1 VTVSAAILG
10 LAEDANTHTPLGP
23 GQERIERDEFVLW
36 MMPGSGGAHG
46 VVAQRLRLRPERVE
60 PVVAEIRDIVR
71 ARGRVE
77 LSWEVGSSA
86 TPRDLVERL
95 LALGMQLD
103 DDPHLVGVV
112 CSSAPA
118 PGPEVVEVR
127 RVESREEFETGLR
140 IAHTAFGGTI
150 EADVG
155 EHYRGWRADRSQAR
169 YLALVD
175 GRAVGSASA
184 TFTPHGAVLNA
195 GATLPD
201 ARGLGAYRALVRA
214 RWDDAAARGTPA
226 LITQAGR
233 MSLPILERLGFREVA
248 RITVLV
254 DRL

>member
-1 VTVSAAILG
+1 M
-10 LAEDANTHTPLGP
+10 
-23 GQERIERDEFVLW
+23 R
-36 MMPGSGGAHG
+36 
-46 VVAQRLRLRPERVE
+46 
-60 PVVAEIRDIVR
+60 
-71 ARGRVE
+71 
-77 LSWEVGSSA
+77 
-86 TPRDLVERL
+86 
-95 LALGMQLD
+95 LD
-103 DDPHLVGVV
+103 DDPHLVAVV

-118 PGPEVVEVR
+118 PGQEVVEVR

-150 EADVG
+150 DADVA
-155 EHYRGWRADRSQAR
+155 EQYRGWRADGSQAR
-169 YLALVD
+169 YLAFVD
-175 GRAVGSASA
+175 GRPVGSASA

>member
-1 VTVSAAILG
+1 MSLPAAILG
-10 LAEDANTHTPLGP
+10 LAEDANTHTPLGA

-36 MMPGSGGAHG
+36 MMPGGGAHG

-60 PVVAEIRDIVR
+60 PVVAEIRDL
-71 ARGRVE
+71 ARSRGKIE

-86 TPRDLVERL
+86 TPPDLVERL
-95 LALGMQLD
+95 LALGMRLD
-103 DDPHLVGVV
+103 DDPHLVAVV
-112 CSSAPA
+112 CTSAPA
-118 PGPEVVEVR
+118 PGPDVVEVR
-127 RVESREEFETGLR
+127 RVESLEEFETGLR
-140 IAHTAFGGTI
+140 IAYTAFGDSLDRG
-150 EADVG
+150 VG
-155 EHYRGWRADRSQAR
+155 EQYRAWRADRSQAR
-169 YLALVD
+169 YLAVVD
-175 GRAVGSASA
+175 GRPIGSASA
-184 TFTPHGAVLNA
+184 TFTPHGVVLNA

>member
-1 VTVSAAILG
+1 MSLPPAILG

-36 MMPGSGGAHG
+36 MMPGLGDAHG

-60 PVVAEIRDIVR
+60 RVVAEIRDLVR
-71 ARGRVE
+71 ARGKVE

-86 TPRDLVERL
+86 TPPDLVERL
-95 LALGMQLD
+95 LALGMRLD
-103 DDPHLVGVV
+103 DDPHLVAVV

-118 PGPEVVEVR
+118 PAPEVVEVR

-140 IAHTAFGGTI
+140 IAYTAFGGTI
-150 EADVG
+150 DADVG
-155 EHYRGWRADRSQAR
+155 EQYRAWRGDRSQAR
-169 YLALVD
+169 YLALVE
-175 GRAVGSASA
+175 GRPVGSASA